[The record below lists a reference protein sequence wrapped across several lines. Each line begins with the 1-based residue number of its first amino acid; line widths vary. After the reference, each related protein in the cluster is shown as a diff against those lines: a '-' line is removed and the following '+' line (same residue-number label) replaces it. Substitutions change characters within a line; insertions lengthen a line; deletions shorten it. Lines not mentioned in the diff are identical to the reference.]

1 MLIIAPFCANL
12 TIIAMPPTATPRLS
26 ILIVNFN
33 TGAWLRDCVSSLF
46 AVLPP
51 GTFDV
56 LILDNASSDDS
67 VGRARELG
75 LPIAWTPLADNVGFA
90 VGNNRLAEQA
100 SGRYICLLN
109 PDTVLRADSLT
120 PLTEY
125 LEEHPDVGIV
135 GPHHTAMDGGWQ
147 LSFGGEVTVQSEFL
161 YALNPTAFWGRYP
174 AATPE
179 EPVDVAWL
187 SGSCFVMPAALVR
200 TLGLFDPR
208 FFLNDED
215 IDLCRRIRANGRRVV
230 YVPVRGLVHH
240 GGISRPFLEQEKGHT
255 RRSRAEFFRK
265 HYGFFARILV
275 RIAFGLRRTRDWLSR
290 LKR

>member
-1 MLIIAPFCANL
+1 MQPA
-12 TIIAMPPTATPRLS
+12 TAPRLS

-33 TGAWLRDCVSSLF
+33 TGGWLRDCLASLF
-46 AVLPP
+46 AVLPA

-56 LILDNASSDDS
+56 LVLDNASSDDS
-67 VGRARELG
+67 VARAKDPGR
-75 LPIAWTPLADNVGFA
+75 PIAWTLLTENVGFA
-90 VGNNRLAEQA
+90 AGNNRLAEQA

-109 PDTVLRADSLT
+109 PDTVLRSDSLT
-120 PLTEY
+120 PMVDY
-125 LEEHPDVGIV
+125 LEAHPDVGIA

-161 YALNPTAFWGRYP
+161 YALNPKAFWGRYP
-174 AATPE
+174 AVTPE

-187 SGSCFVMPAALVR
+187 SGSCFVMPASLVR
-200 TLGLFDPR
+200 TLGLFDLR

-215 IDLCRRIRANGRRVV
+215 IDLCRRIRAIGRRVV

-240 GGISRPFLEQEKGHT
+240 GGISRPFLAQESGHT

-265 HYGFFARILV
+265 HYSLPAQMLV

-290 LKR
+290 MRR